1 MLTSIKSYKI
11 RRKNIISCTQFHSME
26 ISCKCDF
33 YINKSSKID
42 ISCKL
47 LRELWYSRQLALLST
62 SASFTFALFLLSLFT
77 IRVFFTTKYLLYSN
91 LSVVHSDLCKLS
103 HLLHLLHSQTIF
115 LLGAIAFSVTN
126 GSQSGSAILENSS
139 VTAWIFLSRGGKNSI
154 ALI

>member
-1 MLTSIKSYKI
+1 
-11 RRKNIISCTQFHSME
+11 ME

-33 YINKSSKID
+33 YINKSFKID

-47 LRELWYSRQLALLST
+47 LGELWYSRQLALLST

-91 LSVVHSDLCKLS
+91 LSIVHSDLCKLS

-115 LLGAIAFSVTN
+115 SFLLGAIAFSVTN
-126 GSQSGSAILENSS
+126 DSQFGSAILENSS

-154 ALI
+154 ALV